1 MQISDHVRWRDE
13 LDDALGKPS
22 VVRAFLRVRK
32 QSEEDKLMRT
42 SILATIFAFGTV
54 IAVPALAQQSTGTS
68 SQQQMQD
75 EADKGIKTRNS
86 GESGY
91 VGEQERPGASSHVP
105 GQPDTKSNQTTTV
118 PVQPERSQQQ
128 SRESREE
135 DRDRGEDRR
144 VGRDWRA
151 YPSDRNSRGPMGQND
166 IGRMRDRMERDTD
179 SDHRTVGRDW
189 RVRPDDERADR
200 NGYGRGYYD
209 EDRPRRRVKVC
220 VEYEDGD
227 EYCHYR

>member
-1 MQISDHVRWRDE
+1 MRISV
-13 LDDALGKPS
+13 
-22 VVRAFLRVRK
+22 
-32 QSEEDKLMRT
+32 
-42 SILATIFAFGTV
+42 LAAIFAFGTA
-54 IAVPALAQQSTGTS
+54 IALPAQAQQSTGPS

-135 DRDRGEDRR
+135 DRDRGEDRP
-144 VGRDWRA
+144 VGREWRA
-151 YPSDRNSRGPMGQND
+151 LPRDRKSRGPSRQH
-166 IGRMRDRMERDTD
+166 DTGG
-179 SDHRTVGRDW
+179 TT
-189 RVRPDDERADR
+189 
-200 NGYGRGYYD
+200 
-209 EDRPRRRVKVC
+209 
-220 VEYEDGD
+220 
-227 EYCHYR
+227 

>member
-1 MQISDHVRWRDE
+1 
-13 LDDALGKPS
+13 
-22 VVRAFLRVRK
+22 
-32 QSEEDKLMRT
+32 MRT
-42 SILATIFAFGTV
+42 SILAAIVAFGTAA
-54 IAVPALAQQSTGTS
+54 AVPALAQQSTGSS

-86 GESGY
+86 GESGF

-105 GQPDTKSNQTTTV
+105 GQPDTKSNQTTTA

-128 SRESREE
+128 SQQSREE

-151 YPSDRNSRGPMGQND
+151 YPSDRNNMGQ
-166 IGRMRDRMERDTD
+166 GRMRDRMERDTD

-189 RVRPDDERADR
+189 RADPDDDRADR
-200 NGYGRGYYD
+200 DRYGRGYYD

-220 VEYEDGD
+220 VEYENGD